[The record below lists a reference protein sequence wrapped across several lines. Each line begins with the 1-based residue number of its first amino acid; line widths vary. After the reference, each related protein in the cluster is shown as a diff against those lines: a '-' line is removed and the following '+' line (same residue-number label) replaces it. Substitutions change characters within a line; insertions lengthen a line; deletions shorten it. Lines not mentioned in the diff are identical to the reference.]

1 MYFLL
6 GLLNLCAVGAL
17 FANHRLAST
26 VCFFAYTALNMFL
39 LFMKEPTGLDPA
51 LFVLQALSVLVV
63 FVMLSSQSRDQIL
76 THQKKRGSIF
86 LLVWAVVLALFFGH
100 WFLSLHV
107 ETVATPE
114 SYPIWAELP
123 NGETFM
129 LVAVVI
135 LWMVGKNLY
144 ERR

>member
-1 MYFLL
+1 
-6 GLLNLCAVGAL
+6 
-17 FANHRLAST
+17 
-26 VCFFAYTALNMFL
+26 MFL